1 MCKTFFPDTESK
13 PEEGV
18 KDDDDGDKV
27 GEDEADVDDKE
38 TLGVADAPERMHSV
52 RPVPSTMQS

>member
-13 PEEGV
+13 PGDDVE
-18 KDDDDGDKV
+18 DDDVDKV
-27 GEDEADVDDKE
+27 GDEADVDDKE

>member
-13 PEEGV
+13 PEEDV
-18 KDDDDGDKV
+18 ENGD
-27 GEDEADVDDKE
+27 GEDEDDVDGKE